1 MNGTAQQPNHN
12 NSVNSQA
19 IPPIS
24 DRGQNQSG
32 QLSKRGEKSHLLS
45 LIYDKPNE
53 ENPEPEDNKGNE
65 SNREEFFVESESA
78 EADSHRRGDRKDV
91 NIEQASLSSRSSLAS
106 LKRLEQEMLKN
117 RTPSDKEEDLLSKIT
132 ILNPQRETR
141 GFNKLILN
149 SNSGKSDKQGP
160 ESPESE
166 V

>member
-1 MNGTAQQPNHN
+1 M
-12 NSVNSQA
+12 
-19 IPPIS
+19 
-24 DRGQNQSG
+24 
-32 QLSKRGEKSHLLS
+32 
-45 LIYDKPNE
+45 
-53 ENPEPEDNKGNE
+53 
-65 SNREEFFVESESA
+65 
-78 EADSHRRGDRKDV
+78 